1 MDAYNILLELVEMC
15 LATITTM
22 RVDWCYQ
29 IPITQYAFE
38 WNVIFVEFNTQL
50 VQIQVGSSV
59 HIHRIPRS
67 TYVFGPR
74 SRVSICDF
82 WYIYFFGIFI
92 EQCTSKM
99 ITFSWN
105 FGSQTD
111 EVYVFMF
118 SRCIAICDTSQAREK
133 VLGWKI

>member
-50 VQIQVGSSV
+50 VQIQVGSV
-59 HIHRIPRS
+59 HIISNIYLCQRLYDPRS
-67 TYVFGPR
+67 GKAPR
-74 SRVSICDF
+74 FSYWEDVTTQF
-82 WYIYFFGIFI
+82 
-92 EQCTSKM
+92 SK
-99 ITFSWN
+99 IS
-105 FGSQTD
+105 
-111 EVYVFMF
+111 YYH
-118 SRCIAICDTSQAREK
+118 
-133 VLGWKI
+133 